1 MTFTINYGPVVC
13 IQYYWSVVY
22 KLGCIVVNH
31 KICSIFSSSRDVKPL
46 MIEVGILVKIRTLF
60 FLEDSLNQDCFTLLV
75 KDGTCAVL
83 LPSLRL
89 PSMRFLLKGCGRYD
103 SVIAQHDILIV
114 VITIV
119 IFNMERFVSCGLSYT

>member
-22 KLGCIVVNH
+22 KLACIVVNH

-103 SVIAQHDILIV
+103 SVIAQRDILIV

-119 IFNMERFVSCGLSYT
+119 IFNIERVVSCGLS